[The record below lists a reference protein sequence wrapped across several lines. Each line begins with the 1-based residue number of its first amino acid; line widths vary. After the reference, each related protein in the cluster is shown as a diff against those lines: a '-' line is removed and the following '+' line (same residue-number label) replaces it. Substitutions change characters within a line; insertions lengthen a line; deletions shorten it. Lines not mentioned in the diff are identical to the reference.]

1 VAESFLCNDPGG
13 HADPF
18 FYKHGAGTELPFKIT
33 GTREALRFGLD
44 FHHKDE
50 HPKKDHSSETH
61 GEAVAVRQH
70 SCYRSQFRKF
80 YTAFGVLIGA
90 DEAHSFR
97 KEPSADT
104 PLHRWKSK
112 RRNKMQ
118 KDSLRQL
125 YVNELKDLYNAET
138 QLVKA
143 LPKMAKASS
152 NAELRQGFE
161 EHLRQT
167 SEHVSRLEQIF
178 DMLGE
183 KATGKKCLGMDGL
196 VKEGVEVMSEDYEGA
211 VMDAAIIGAAQRV
224 EHYEIKGYGT
234 VRAFAELLGE
244 NDHVSLLEQT
254 IEEEKQ
260 TDQKLTQL
268 AEEIN
273 SQAAQGEEEEI
284 ESHQVPSQRTKRV
297 A

>member
-1 VAESFLCNDPGG
+1 
-13 HADPF
+13 
-18 FYKHGAGTELPFKIT
+18 
-33 GTREALRFGLD
+33 
-44 FHHKDE
+44 
-50 HPKKDHSSETH
+50 
-61 GEAVAVRQH
+61 
-70 SCYRSQFRKF
+70 
-80 YTAFGVLIGA
+80 
-90 DEAHSFR
+90 
-97 KEPSADT
+97 
-104 PLHRWKSK
+104 
-112 RRNKMQ
+112 MQ

-196 VKEGVEVMSEDYEGA
+196 VKEGSEVMSEDYEGA
-211 VMDAAIIGAAQRV
+211 LMDAAVIGAAQKV
-224 EHYEIKGYGT
+224 EHYEIAGYGI

-244 NDHVSLLEQT
+244 NEHVSLLEQT
-254 IEEEKQ
+254 LEEEKQ
-260 TDQKLTQL
+260 TDQKLTEL
-268 AEEIN
+268 ADQINAQAGEGEIGLEE
-273 SQAAQGEEEEI
+273 GEEEE
-284 ESHQVPSQRTKRV
+284 EDSRHATRARSRK
-297 A
+297 AA